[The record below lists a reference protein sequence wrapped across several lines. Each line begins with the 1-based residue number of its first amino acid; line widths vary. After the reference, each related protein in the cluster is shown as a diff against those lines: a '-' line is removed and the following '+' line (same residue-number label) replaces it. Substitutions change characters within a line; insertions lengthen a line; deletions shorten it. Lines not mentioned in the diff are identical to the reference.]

1 VTAIWRASASFAV
14 VKAMMPPVSLP
25 LKPPTVSALAGA
37 HAMNPHSA
45 KRPAAL
51 IVRIV
56 NSLWVGAH

>member
-1 VTAIWRASASFAV
+1 MLALV
-14 VKAMMPPVSLP
+14 VLIYIA
-25 LKPPTVSALAGA
+25 TVSALAGA